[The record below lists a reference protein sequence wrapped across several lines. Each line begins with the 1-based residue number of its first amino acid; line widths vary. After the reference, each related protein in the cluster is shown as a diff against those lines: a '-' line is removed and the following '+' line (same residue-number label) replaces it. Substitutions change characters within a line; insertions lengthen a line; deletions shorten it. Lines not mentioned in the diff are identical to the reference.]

1 MVNFDVL
8 ITYYLFITFSCWM
21 LYCMHET
28 ILYLLIKKLNINVVL
43 FDETFL

>member
-21 LYCMHET
+21 LCMHET

-43 FDETFL
+43 FDETIL